1 MKKRFVGV
9 RSIGAAVAAL
19 SVAVMALPA
28 VSSTLSSAASAVP
41 GLSALS
47 TSPAAAANPAL
58 SCAAGTAYNV
68 TAGGSFYVVN
78 TATGANTAAAPSTI
92 GSGES
97 SVNALAITSNG
108 QTAYTAD
115 NNVSGG
121 TTKIDIE
128 NITTGT
134 STTVSGVPATNIS
147 SGNLVAG
154 GIDPLNGD
162 YYYGGWNSAGSIF
175 TLFKF
180 NGTTGTEVGTI
191 TPSGASLTFAHGD
204 LAFDNSGN
212 MYLLAG
218 DTALDAGLLLS
229 VSASN
234 LPSSGTSAIP
244 NSLLTTIKAPSG
256 DSENY
261 AGMTFESDSYLYVVT
276 NDNPSLLYKVNPNTG
291 VVSSGYPINQTGIS
305 DPSDMASC
313 SYSGSL
319 TLQKNVV
326 GRVAASDQFNL
337 SITGNGITG
346 GNTATTTGTAT
357 GVQAAKAGPVVGI
370 PAQTYTI
377 AETAASGSL
386 SNYSTTYSCLN
397 GSASFASGSGTSVAL
412 PAFPAASGNAGAQIV
427 CTFTN
432 TPATLSISKATT
444 TTSVTNV
451 GDTINYPYTVT
462 NTGPV
467 SLTNVSVADNPIAP
481 AGALTTGP
489 TCTGLTNPTASCTS
503 TSSTTLAAGQ
513 TATFSATYKV
523 TQADLNNGSVND
535 TSTATGTPPGGGT
548 ITGTS
553 NQVTVPANQNTGLTI
568 TKTPSPTSVSTLG
581 APVTYTFVV
590 TNTSNVTL
598 NGVSVA
604 DTQSAPAGSLASG
617 PTCQSLTHSFGLVL
631 GVEHD
636 AAAEPVGHVH
646 GYLQHD
652 TG

>member
-1 MKKRFVGV
+1 
-9 RSIGAAVAAL
+9 
-19 SVAVMALPA
+19 MALPGG
-28 VSSTLSSAASAVP
+28 VIDPQLSGERCP
-41 GLSALS
+41 GALGVVDV
-47 TSPAAAANPAL
+47 TR
-58 SCAAGTAYNV
+58 SCRQPGV
-68 TAGGSFYVVN
+68 ELRGRDRLQRDGGWLVLRGEHR
-78 TATGANTAAAPSTI
+78 TGANTAAAPSTI

-412 PAFPAASGNAGAQIV
+412 PAFPAASGNSGAQIV

-432 TPATLSISKATT
+432 TPATLSITEGDA

-451 GDTINYPYTVT
+451 GGTDQL
-462 NTGPV
+462 PV
-467 SLTNVSVADNPIAP
+467 HGHEHRAGVADQRERRRQP
-481 AGALTTGP
+481 
-489 TCTGLTNPTASCTS
+489 
-503 TSSTTLAAGQ
+503 
-513 TATFSATYKV
+513 
-523 TQADLNNGSVND
+523 DR
-535 TSTATGTPPGGGT
+535 PGGRPHHRPDVHRPQP
-548 ITGTS
+548 
-553 NQVTVPANQNTGLTI
+553 NPRRRAPRRRARPWRPARRR
-568 TKTPSPTSVSTLG
+568 P
-581 APVTYTFVV
+581 
-590 TNTSNVTL
+590 
-598 NGVSVA
+598 
-604 DTQSAPAGSLASG
+604 SAP
-617 PTCQSLTHSFGLVL
+617 PTR
-631 GVEHD
+631 
-636 AAAEPVGHVH
+636 
-646 GYLQHD
+646 
-652 TG
+652 